1 MHKYSGLPWC
11 LQHRDSPNLN
21 QGMDPMAKAA
31 PRIHFLDLADD
42 LQREVQFAPDT
53 KYVVTVRRELMAR
66 VESALRFAVNP
77 TEEYVDRVA
86 HAIVAATAP
95 LFDDFHA
102 ARDAARAA
110 IEVIGL

>member
-1 MHKYSGLPWC
+1 
-11 LQHRDSPNLN
+11 
-21 QGMDPMAKAA
+21 MARAA
-31 PRIHFLDLADD
+31 KRISFLDLADEVR
-42 LQREVQFAPDT
+42 REGEFTDT
-53 KYVVTVRRELMAR
+53 KYVVTVRRELMTR
-66 VESALRFAVNP
+66 IEVALRFAIDP